1 MLMETMAMF
10 SKKRKYFRFFIR
22 ASIYIGILILICLLV
37 VILLA
42 KVLGPPPLNVSQS
55 NLFYADDGT
64 VVGESNSGQKRFWI
78 HLDEI
83 SPNIVNAT
91 IAVED
96 KTFYKHYGFDLKR
109 MIGAVIV
116 NVKAMKKKQGAST
129 ITQQYAR
136 ALYLGLDKTWKRKI
150 TEAFY
155 TLRLEVNYNKEEIL
169 EGYLNTI
176 YYGHGTYGI
185 QAASQF
191 YYGKNANELSL
202 AEAAMLAGIPKGPSI
217 YSPLL
222 SEENAKQRQ
231 LVVLQALQTNGII
244 SKDEVKT
251 AANQSLHFIGAH
263 THHQMKAAPYF
274 HDIVKAQLQTA
285 AGFDRQTIDRG
296 GLHIYTTLNTKHQ
309 QIAEKVINETISDES
324 DIQVA
329 FTAIQPDNGYVTA
342 MVGGRN
348 YEESPFNRAVQA
360 IRQPGST
367 IKPLLFYAA
376 LEKGFTPTTM
386 MRSEKTTFRF
396 DNDRGNYTPRNFN
409 HQYADEA
416 ITLERALA
424 LSDNI
429 YAVKTHLFIGEEAL
443 INTARQF
450 GLTTEIEKVP
460 SSALGASGVRQ
471 LEMVNA
477 YNLFVNGGKQ
487 VTPTFIKKVE
497 DTDGNILYEANSSQQ
512 QVLNPA
518 LASIMTQM
526 MTGMFDPSLNG
537 YATIT
542 GQSILP
548 HMTRP
553 YAGKSGSTNKDSWMI
568 GFAPQLT
575 AGVWTG
581 YDKGKDITSL
591 SDAAYAK
598 DVWIRFMEE
607 ALQAEPTQA
616 FLPEKGVVAKMIDP
630 NTGKI
635 ATKACP
641 TTPRLTYFLRG
652 TEPSDYC
659 SDHLQHKD
667 KQLKH
672 RSKAKKHW
680 FRRLFEWR

>member
-1 MLMETMAMF
+1 METMAIL

-22 ASIYIGILILICLLV
+22 ASIFIGILMLICLLA

-42 KVLGPPPLNVSQS
+42 KVLGPPPLTVSQS

-64 VVGESNSGQKRFWI
+64 VVGESNSGQKRFWV

-109 MIGAVIV
+109 MMGAVIV

-217 YSPLL
+217 YSPLF
-222 SEENAKQRQ
+222 SEEKAKQRQ
-231 LVVLQALQTNGII
+231 FVVLQALQTNDFI
-244 SKDEVKT
+244 SKAEAKA
-251 AANQSLHFIGAH
+251 AANEALHLVGEH
-263 THHQMKAAPYF
+263 THHQIKTAPYF
-274 HDIVKAQLQTA
+274 QDIVKAQLQTA
-285 AGFDRQTIDRG
+285 AGFDRQMIDRG

-309 QIAEKVINETISDES
+309 QIAEKVIRDTISDTS

-329 FTAIQPDNGYVTA
+329 LTAIQPHNGYVTA

-348 YEESPFNRAVQA
+348 YKESPFNRAVQA
-360 IRQPGST
+360 VRQPGST
-367 IKPLLFYAA
+367 MKPLLYYAA

-386 MRSEKTTFRF
+386 IRSEKTTFRF
-396 DNDRGNYTPRNFN
+396 DNDRANYTPRNYN
-409 HQYADEA
+409 HQYADKA
-416 ITLERALA
+416 ITLDRALA

-429 YAVKTHLFIGEEAL
+429 YAVKTHLFIGEEVL

-460 SSALGASGVRQ
+460 SSAIGASGVRQ
-471 LEMVNA
+471 LEIVNA
-477 YNLFVNGGKQ
+477 YNLFVNGGKE

-497 DTDGNILYEANSSQQ
+497 DMDGNILYEADTSNE

-526 MTGMFDPSLNG
+526 MTGMFDPSLND

-542 GQSILP
+542 GNSILP
-548 HMTRP
+548 QMTRP

-581 YDKGKDITSL
+581 YDKGKDITYIA
-591 SDAAYAK
+591 DAAYAK
-598 DVWIRFMEE
+598 DIWIRFMEE
-607 ALQAEPTQA
+607 ALKTEPVQT

-630 NTGKI
+630 DTGKI

-641 TTPRLTYFLRG
+641 TAPRLTYFLRG
-652 TEPSDYC
+652 TEPSEYC
-659 SDHLQHKD
+659 SNHLED
-667 KQLKH
+667 KGKQQKQ